1 MTDNALG
8 ELLTPDEAAAELR
21 ASGEAVRALLRAG
34 TLGGFRLS
42 DGPRARYRI
51 PEHELERFVA
61 ARQTRRSPGS
71 SERKVTP

>member
-1 MTDNALG
+1 MTSNALG

-21 ASGEAVRALLRAG
+21 TTGEHVRALLRDGRLA
-34 TLGGFRLS
+34 GFRLS

-51 PEHELERFVA
+51 PAHELERFVA

-71 SERKVTP
+71 SERRVTT